1 MKKALTVI
9 GAAGVGAGLMYMFD
23 PDRGK
28 RRRAIARDRAI
39 HYSKVT
45 GRELRQRCHDL
56 GNRVHGAV
64 VEARSFFD
72 EPAEVCDEKLMAR
85 VRTELGHHVSHPHA
99 LKTFADEGWVTVLG
113 PIFADEADVLLQHL
127 AQVKGVKAIEDRLER
142 HGRGENVP
150 ALQNGKQEWG
160 NSSRFSSAARVLALF
175 AGGAIV
181 LYGSRKSGLMKN
193 AITTLGTGVFGFGA
207 DGQTDPAAPNGSNMS
222 KETFE
227 KEERGDMTMKVRDI
241 MTKDPVC
248 CVPRASLEEVAHMMT
263 ELDCGA
269 IPVVENL
276 LTRKPIGIIT
286 DRDIVINSLAR
297 GKNPMHMIA
306 EEIMSFPA
314 ITVSADTPVEDC
326 YEKMEVDQI
335 RRMIVVDEN
344 GTCCGIVAQA
354 DIAQRGPRYEIAELV
369 KDVSAHRAAA

>member
-28 RRRAIARDRAI
+28 RRRAIARDRAV
-39 HYSKVT
+39 HYSKVA
-45 GRELRQRCHDL
+45 GRELRQTGHDL
-56 GNRVHGAV
+56 SNRVHGAI
-64 VEARSFFD
+64 VEARSFFE
-72 EPAEVCDEKLMAR
+72 EPTDVSDKKLVAR
-85 VRTELGHHVSHPHA
+85 IRTELGHHVSHPHA

-113 PIFADEADVLLQHL
+113 PIFTDEADVLLQHL

-142 HGRGENVP
+142 HEPGENVP
-150 ALQNGKQEWG
+150 ALQNGKQVRETSG
-160 NSSRFSSAARVLALF
+160 RFSYAARVLALF
-175 AGGAIV
+175 AGGAIA
-181 LYGSRKSGLMKN
+181 LYGSRKGGLMKN

-207 DGQTDPAAPNGSNMS
+207 AGRTDPSAPNGSN
-222 KETFE
+222 E
-227 KEERGDMTMKVRDI
+227 KEETGDTTMKVRDI

-276 LTRKPIGIIT
+276 LTRKPVGMIT

-297 GKNPMHMIA
+297 GKNPMHMVA

-314 ITVSADTPVEDC
+314 ITVWADMPVEEC
-326 YEKMEVDQI
+326 CEKMEVDQI

-344 GTCCGIVAQA
+344 GNCCGIVAQA